1 MTTSTIYMKKYAYL
15 TLTAITFLFT
25 ACASRE
31 KMIYVNDIEG
41 NSQTEITNSYEP
53 KLQPDDVLSIIVNS
67 NVPELVAKFNPSLI
81 SFQSGAT
88 AGQQRL
94 QSYLIDTEGNII
106 FPVIGKIKLGG
117 LTTTQAT
124 DTLTEALKPYVS
136 DAAINLRLMNFKV
149 TVQGEV
155 ARPGTFTIESERI
168 TLFQALSL
176 AGDIGIYG
184 MRDNILVIR
193 EVDGKR
199 TYNRVDITNSDFTN
213 SDFYYLA
220 PNDVVYVEPN
230 KVRINSSAVGPNL
243 TFVLSAVSL
252 LTTIVV
258 VIISYN

>member
-1 MTTSTIYMKKYAYL
+1 MKRYLFITTLA
-15 TLTAITFLFT
+15 FLLT

-31 KMIYVNDIEG
+31 KMIYVNDIKES
-41 NSQTEITNSYEP
+41 SQVDITNSYQP

-67 NVPELVAKFNPSLI
+67 NAPELVAKFNPSMV
-81 SFQSGAT
+81 SFQTGGS

-94 QSYLIDTEGNII
+94 QSYLIDAEGYIV
-106 FPVIGKIKLGG
+106 FPVLGKIKLGG
-117 LTTTQAT
+117 LTTAQAT
-124 DTLTEALKPYVS
+124 EVLTEAIKPHVS
-136 DAAINLRLMNFKV
+136 DATINLRLMNFKI

-155 ARPGTFTIESERI
+155 VRPGTFTIESERV
-168 TLFQALSL
+168 TLLQALSL
-176 AGDIGIYG
+176 AGDLGIYG

-199 TYNRVDITNSDFTN
+199 TYNRVDITKSDFMS

-230 KVRINSSAVGPNL
+230 KIRINSSAVGPNL
-243 TFVLSAVSL
+243 TFALSALSL

-258 VIISYN
+258 IIISSN